1 MRRFDWIL
9 ESKPLFVFVLA
20 SLLVSSLAQR
30 YLGHPMSVPNLDFFD
45 YYFAARVI
53 HDNPHATL
61 YEGATEGNPEI
72 RPTAPAG
79 SALAAHARAAG
90 FDRVEFYVY
99 PPLLADLIAP
109 ISQIP
114 PRLAATLW
122 RCLNLALVLVSLLLL
137 AGMLRVPILSFEFVT
152 LAMAGYCF
160 WPIHETVSLGQ
171 IAIVMMLL
179 WTVGIVAYFD
189 NHMILSAAALA
200 LATSFK
206 VTPILLLPLFFIW
219 KDKRWIVS
227 YLSILLGLIVA
238 MVSINGV
245 QVVSAYAGVMSG
257 MGGGLPAFQ
266 NKSIGSLL
274 AWIYFGRIFPVD
286 EARSFMAN
294 QPQQAFLSIM
304 SKAVSGIFYL
314 FSLFLAWRSRHQLD
328 RTSRAASIAV
338 FGMVTACVSPVSW
351 RHGYSVAFV
360 VMAIL
365 WVRALRKAPRRLHL
379 VLLTLTTFTVGSLFF
394 DQAAQTPL
402 PEPCKIILA
411 ASWIVFSVL
420 LCLDALFY
428 ANIDNRVGVAI
439 ES

>member
-1 MRRFDWIL
+1 
-9 ESKPLFVFVLA
+9 
-20 SLLVSSLAQR
+20 
-30 YLGHPMSVPNLDFFD
+30 
-45 YYFAARVI
+45 
-53 HDNPHATL
+53 
-61 YEGATEGNPEI
+61 
-72 RPTAPAG
+72 
-79 SALAAHARAAG
+79 
-90 FDRVEFYVY
+90 
-99 PPLLADLIAP
+99 
-109 ISQIP
+109 
-114 PRLAATLW
+114 
-122 RCLNLALVLVSLLLL
+122 
-137 AGMLRVPILSFEFVT
+137 
-152 LAMAGYCF
+152 
-160 WPIHETVSLGQ
+160 
-171 IAIVMMLL
+171 
-179 WTVGIVAYFD
+179 
-189 NHMILSAAALA
+189 
-200 LATSFK
+200 
-206 VTPILLLPLFFIW
+206 
-219 KDKRWIVS
+219 
-227 YLSILLGLIVA
+227 
-238 MVSINGV
+238 
-245 QVVSAYAGVMSG
+245 